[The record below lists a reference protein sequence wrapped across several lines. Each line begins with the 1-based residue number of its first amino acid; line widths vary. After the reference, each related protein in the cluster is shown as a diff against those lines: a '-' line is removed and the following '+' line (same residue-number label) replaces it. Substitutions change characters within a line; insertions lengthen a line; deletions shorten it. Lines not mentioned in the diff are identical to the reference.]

1 MRIRQSYCCPR
12 PFIVAAVTVVFVVV
26 VLLAT
31 PCESFAS
38 SVMTKSPMPTTTT
51 DDHLSVPVVVPPN
64 DDVLPL
70 SKNQKMLDEGPRF
83 PRTWIPIGSIME
95 LNPDRPTRFTF
106 LNQNYISFKK
116 DNSNND
122 WVVMDDACP
131 HRLAPLSEG
140 RIDTCS
146 TTGERRVMC
155 SYHGWTF
162 DTYGQCQDIPQVTER
177 VQAAAMTDPRCHV
190 KSYST
195 VVLNGIIWSW
205 LWKED
210 ALEEATKNPWIL
222 PEHMMSQVQTIVST
236 YTRDLPYGWDTL
248 SENLMDPSHIPFV
261 RFIICLS
268 FWCSFSFFCIV
279 LYHHQ
284 LVVKFRSWRS
294 GRYPVACPF
303 LCVLCLVV
311 VVMSVGVLT
320 WWTKRLVGLVWFSI
334 SLSLFLSVST
344 RYRPITDCKEP
355 EMMPLPSTCP

>member
-1 MRIRQSYCCPR
+1 
-12 PFIVAAVTVVFVVV
+12 
-26 VLLAT
+26 
-31 PCESFAS
+31 
-38 SVMTKSPMPTTTT
+38 
-51 DDHLSVPVVVPPN
+51 
-64 DDVLPL
+64 
-70 SKNQKMLDEGPRF
+70 MLDEGPRF

-116 DNSNND
+116 DNNNNE
-122 WVVMDDACP
+122 WGVMDDACP

-140 RIDTCS
+140 RIDTCR

-195 VVLNGIIWSW
+195 IVLNVIIWSW

-261 RFIICLS
+261 RFIISLS
-268 FWCSFSFFCIV
+268 FWYSFSFFV
-279 LYHHQ
+279 LYCITT
-284 LVVKFRSWRS
+284 SWLS
-294 GRYPVACPF
+294 N
-303 LCVLCLVV
+303 
-311 VVMSVGVLT
+311 SVHGDL
-320 WWTKRLVGLVWFSI
+320 
-334 SLSLFLSVST
+334 
-344 RYRPITDCKEP
+344 
-355 EMMPLPSTCP
+355 